1 MQITSAKRSPC
12 GSNCKAIPCRI
23 SSINSS
29 NRRNLM
35 AHNDRQSLQYTPI
48 SSSRDLSKS
57 IENLLPIKIH
67 YIKFVF
73 LKNLHLKYIRQNF
86 LVFR

>member
-1 MQITSAKRSPC
+1 MYYIITIVIFTIQISITSANKSPC
-12 GSNCKAIPCRI
+12 GSNWKAIPCRI

-29 NRRNLM
+29 NLRNLM

-57 IENLLPIKIH
+57 IENLKVI
-67 YIKFVF
+67 
-73 LKNLHLKYIRQNF
+73 
-86 LVFR
+86 